1 MTPRVREVR
10 LIDEVDR
17 TGETT
22 GTAADNLLIRG
33 DSIDALRAL
42 VHSPQ
47 YAAEYRG
54 KVKLVYIDPPFNT
67 GQAFEHYDDSLE
79 HSVWLGMMRER
90 LQLIK
95 ELLAPDGS
103 VWVHLDDAEMAY
115 CKVLMDEVFGR
126 TNFVATIVWQKVYAR
141 DNRTDIS
148 ASHDSILV
156 FAATRDTWKSTRN
169 LLTRSVEQDALYKNP
184 DNDPRGPWASDN
196 FSAKAGPGRRREQF
210 FTITTPAGNSYDPPS
225 GRCWVYTEPRYFE
238 LLADNR
244 VWFGVDGTASPRVK
258 RFLSEVQAGVVP
270 ETWWPHGDV
279 GHNQDAKKEI
289 KALFADLTPFSTPKP
304 ERLLERIIHISTNP
318 GDIVLDVFGGSGTT
332 AAVAH
337 KMDRRW
343 VTAELS
349 EDTVEVFTKPRLTRV
364 IAGEDGGG
372 ITRAFSW
379 TGGGGFRDLRIAP
392 SSWNVISD
400 ELGVS
405 VFQSPATDS
414 AKLVDAVTAQLGYTR
429 IVDAVFSGTKG
440 RSRLVVVPG
449 VVDTIAVQD
458 IVSALGARETALVAA
473 LSVTE
478 DATSMLRELNRGSRI
493 VRVPTDLFPSMSAV
507 TR

>member
-115 CKVLMDEVFGR
+115 CKILMDEIFGR
-126 TNFVATIVWQKVYAR
+126 TNFVATIVWQKVYAP

-148 ASHDSILV
+148 TIQDYILV
-156 FAATRDTWKSTRN
+156 YTLDRNMWKGTRN
-169 LLTRSVEQDALYKNP
+169 LLSRSENQDAQYQNP
-184 DNDPRGPWASDN
+184 DDDPRGRWKAEN
-196 FSAKAGPGRRREQF
+196 FSAKAGPGRRKEQF
-210 FTITTPAGNSYDPPS
+210 YTITSPAGKLFDPPA
-225 GRCWVYTEPRYFE
+225 GRSWVYTEERYHE
-238 LLADNR
+238 LLADGLI
-244 VWFGVDGTASPRVK
+244 WFGSRGESGPAVK
-258 RFLSEVQAGVVP
+258 RFIDQVSAGVVP
-270 ETWWPHGDV
+270 GTWWGYEDV
-279 GHNQDAKKEI
+279 GHNQEAKQQLVSLF
-289 KALFADLTPFSTPKP
+289 KAVTPFATPKP
-304 ERLLERIIHISTNP
+304 ERLLERIIHIASSP
-318 GDIVLDVFGGSGTT
+318 GDIVVDAFAGSGTT

-337 KMDRRW
+337 KMGRRW
-343 VTAELS
+343 VTSELN
-349 EDTVEVFTKPRLTRV
+349 EATIDTFTKPRLEMV
-364 IAGEDGGG
+364 VAGTDPTG
-372 ITRAFSW
+372 ITTDAEW

-392 SSWNVISD
+392 TSWDVVSD
-400 ELGVS
+400 ELGVV
-405 VFQSPATDS
+405 VFQAAATDN

-429 IVDAVFSGTKG
+429 VDHAIFAGVKG
-440 RSRLVVVPG
+440 RSRLVVVAG

-458 IVSALGARETALVAA
+458 IVSALEERQTALIAA
-473 LSVTE
+473 LSITE
-478 DATSMLRELNRGSRI
+478 DAMSALRELSRGSRI